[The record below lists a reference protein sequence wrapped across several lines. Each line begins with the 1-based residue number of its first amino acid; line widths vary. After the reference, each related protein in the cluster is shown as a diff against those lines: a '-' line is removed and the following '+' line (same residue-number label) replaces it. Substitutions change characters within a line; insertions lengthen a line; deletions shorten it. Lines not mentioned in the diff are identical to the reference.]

1 MIKIET
7 NTLNGIPIDALMG
20 LIGSFGGI
28 IVSAIVS
35 YIVSKNNIKSQKE
48 SIDKQIDAEIEKI
61 RMQYQLEQKRD
72 NNNYLN
78 KFKIEKLAEL
88 YELLGQFGRY
98 NTEIT
103 LLTQNFLRE
112 SQLYFEEKDIDLFK
126 RKKDQIEKRFFDR
139 NTMREISIL
148 VNYFPKIRI
157 KWETIV
163 KLQLKYVTV
172 YPDQIIG
179 SLIIKQDRYE
189 NFKIPDNYTL
199 NNYFDDLELIQIK
212 SIDLLEHVTKETEYI
227 LNKLSE

>member
-1 MIKIET
+1 
-7 NTLNGIPIDALMG
+7 
-20 LIGSFGGI
+20 
-28 IVSAIVS
+28 
-35 YIVSKNNIKSQKE
+35 
-48 SIDKQIDAEIEKI
+48 
-61 RMQYQLEQKRD
+61 MQYHLEQKRD
-72 NNNYLN
+72 NNNNYLN

-103 LLTQNFLRE
+103 LLIQNFLRE
-112 SQLYFEEKDIDLFK
+112 SQLHFEKEDIDLFK
-126 RKKDQIEKRFFDR
+126 KKRDQIEKRFFDR
-139 NTMREISIL
+139 NTMREISVL
-148 VNYFPKIRI
+148 VNYFPITRI

-163 KLQLKYVTV
+163 KLQLKYVTI

-179 SLIIKQDRYE
+179 SLIIKQDRFE

-199 NNYFDDLELIQIK
+199 KNYFDDLELIQIK